1 MFFFA
6 LTGKRHISSMVFPPS
21 GRILGGIW
29 FSYFSL
35 STLHLFRNGFFLL
48 ATVICQKLDYTS
60 CNKELTLKLTEDIR
74 RHLRT
79 LRWPVRDMVFRD
91 QFSCFKFQ
99 TYKLE
104 ILRSQTPTKFR
115 VWKLVSVKRRLQT
128 RAKIQIIVII

>member
-1 MFFFA
+1 
-6 LTGKRHISSMVFPPS
+6 MVFPPS
-21 GRILGGIW
+21 GRILGRIW

-35 STLHLFRNGFFLL
+35 STLHLFRNGFFFL

-79 LRWPVRDMVFRD
+79 LRWPVRDMAIPD

-99 TYKLE
+99 TRNFAFTNSDEISSLE
-104 ILRSQTPTKFR
+104 TGQCKM
-115 VWKLVSVKRRLQT
+115 
-128 RAKIQIIVII
+128 QIIVII